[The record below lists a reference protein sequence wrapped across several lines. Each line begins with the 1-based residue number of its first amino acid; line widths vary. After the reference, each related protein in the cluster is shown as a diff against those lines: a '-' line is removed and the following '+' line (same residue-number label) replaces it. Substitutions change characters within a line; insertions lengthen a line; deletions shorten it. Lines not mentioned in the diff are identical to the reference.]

1 MNAEKG
7 HLYLV
12 GIGPGAADLLTL
24 RAVGILS
31 TVDVILAPRSA
42 TSDDSLALATVRPHL
57 TDAEVV
63 EHIYPMERDNEKT
76 AQSWR
81 KMADLACERI
91 ALGQSV
97 AHITLGDPLV
107 YSTCAYLLDQ
117 IDGRIPQDHIHV
129 ISGISAWQATS
140 ALLGEM
146 LMLQNDRMMI
156 LPADNLVAV
165 EEAFAHCE
173 TMVIYK
179 IGKRFRAV
187 VELLEKHNLV
197 ANASLV
203 AYAEQGKQRILR
215 NLAEADDDKLGYMST
230 MVIHLGRRSWE

>member
-1 MNAEKG
+1 MKAVKG

-24 RAVGILS
+24 RAVNILS
-31 TVDVILAPRSA
+31 SVDVILAPRSA

-91 ALGQSV
+91 AQGQSV

-117 IDGRIPQDHIHV
+117 LDGRIPQDQIHI
-129 ISGISAWQATS
+129 ISGISAWQASS

-146 LMLQNDRMMI
+146 LILQNDRMMI
-156 LPADNLVAV
+156 LPADNLAAV
-165 EEAFAHCE
+165 EDAFAHCE

-187 VELLEKHNLV
+187 VDLLEKHNLV

-203 AYAEQGKQRILR
+203 AYAEQGKQRIIH